1 MAQSEDRIDRGSTR
15 DLVIDVKGLAKTY
28 GSVRALDDLSLRIP
42 AGGIVGFLGPNG
54 AGKTTLLEILEGL
67 RTPSAGRVSVLG
79 LDPARDGHAL
89 RERIGVQLQSTA
101 LPQDLTAI
109 ETLKL
114 FAAFFR
120 RPLDPNEVLAQ
131 AGLEEKAKS
140 RTRALSGG
148 QLRRLAIATALIN
161 DPELVFLDEPTSGLD
176 PVARRRLFGTIEG
189 LQAAGRTVLLTT
201 HSLEEA
207 EQLCDRV
214 IILRRGEIVAD
225 AAPLEL
231 ASRAGGESTVLLAVD
246 GPFDDALLRAAGA
259 ERRARE
265 GDHMR
270 FSTRDP
276 TAFVI
281 ALGQA
286 LESSGTR
293 ILDVS
298 MTRPGLEALYL
309 DLVGDDSER
318 SS

>member
-1 MAQSEDRIDRGSTR
+1 MRGPIVEVR
-15 DLVIDVKGLAKTY
+15 GLRKDY
-28 GSVRALDDLSLRIP
+28 GSVRALDDLSLEIS
-42 AGGIVGFLGPNG
+42 AGGIIGFLGPNG
-54 AGKTTLLEILEGL
+54 AGKTTFLEILEGL
-67 RTPSAGRVSVLG
+67 RTPTAGQVSVLG
-79 LDPARDGHAL
+79 FDPARDGHAL
-89 RERIGVQLQSTA
+89 RERIGVQLQSTS
-101 LPQDLTAI
+101 LPQDLTSL

-120 RPLDPNEVLAQ
+120 NPLDPAEVLAQ

-140 RTRALSGG
+140 RTRTLSGG

-176 PVARRRLFGTIEG
+176 PVARRRLFDTIEG

-214 IILRRGEIVAD
+214 IILRRGAIVAD
-225 AAPLEL
+225 STPLEL
-231 ASRAGGESTVLLAVD
+231 ASQARGASTVLLTVD

-259 ERRARE
+259 ERRPQE

-270 FSTRDP
+270 FSTHDP
-276 TAFVI
+276 TALII

-286 LESSGTR
+286 LDTSGAR

-309 DLVGDDSER
+309 DLMGEDVEGKS
-318 SS
+318 